1 MRRSAGFFSLLTIL
15 ALLSA
20 WQFHTGPAKSTGGT
34 GKERRTSKVL
44 SPSQNLLW
52 IDPGDVASYDFTY
65 GIGGSESQPQPPF
78 EFVNEDFSGTSKKIN
93 VTDAQGTKW
102 NLKWG
107 HEPRPSVFCTRL
119 LWALGYFVETE
130 YFVPKGRVN
139 DVHGLKRAA
148 VKVSKDGS
156 FIDARFQLRS
166 DSRKYLEGQ
175 HWTWTKNPFVGTPQL
190 QGLKIMLLLVSN
202 WDTKEPNL
210 SIFEDNSTGVHR
222 YLYMDD
228 DWGASLGKWGN
239 RFTWSKWDCK
249 GFAEQTRNFV
259 KRDVNG
265 SLQWGF
271 VGKNQEEVTSVSVQD
286 VQWLLQYLGR
296 VTDEQI
302 RTGLATSGATPKE
315 VECFAR
321 SLRDRIEQLQQV
333 SGALSN
339 AQQLHDLSTPSL
351 EVAQMADSIFQS
363 MRGAVR
369 R

>member
-20 WQFHTGPAKSTGGT
+20 WQFHAGPAKSTGGT
-34 GKERRTSKVL
+34 GKEKRTSKVL
-44 SPSQNLLW
+44 SPGQNLLW
-52 IDPGDVASYDFTY
+52 IDPGNVASYDFTY

-119 LWALGYFVETE
+119 LWALGYLVETE
-130 YFVPKGRVN
+130 YFVPQGRVN
-139 DVHGLKRAA
+139 DVHGLKRAG

-249 GFAEQTRNFV
+249 GFSEQTRNFV

-271 VGKNQEEVTSVSVQD
+271 VGKNQEEVTSVNVQD

-315 VECFAR
+315 VECFSR

-339 AQQLHDLSTPSL
+339 SQQSSAP
-351 EVAQMADSIFQS
+351 
-363 MRGAVR
+363 
-369 R
+369 